1 MELIFCFKSSK
12 KKKKCLPCSG
22 DNNMEKY
29 LNTQFRHRL
38 LVLSTK
44 SWSDFVIY
52 KHQFQKNIRKVKAL
66 CAVLESM
73 KKCVALGIVFK

>member
-12 KKKKCLPCSG
+12 KKKCLPCSG
-22 DNNMEKY
+22 DNMQKY
-29 LNTQFRHRL
+29 LSTQFRHGL

-44 SWSDFVIY
+44 SQPDFVIY

-66 CAVLESM
+66 CAVLASR